1 MNISLIIR
9 ITVLAVVFVLYVAVS
24 VLLMK
29 EKTGIKKAAAKTILK
44 GLCLIGVVAAA
55 IIVVFNAVLM
65 LNQIPSSSMETT
77 VMAGDLVISTRLD
90 SKDIE
95 RYDIMVFRT
104 PDDPDT
110 YYIKRVIG
118 LPGETI
124 TVENGHVYADGV
136 LLNDNFVNEE
146 MDGSGDGI
154 YEVPEGCYFMM
165 GDNRNHSYD
174 SRFWNGEDRYIPLE
188 DFVAKAKVVVYPLNH
203 FGSLGKEE

>member
-9 ITVLAVVFVLYVAVS
+9 ITILAVIFVLYVAVNVS
-24 VLLMK
+24 SSK
-29 EKTGIKKAAAKTILK
+29 RKTGIKKTAAKTILK
-44 GLCLIGVVAAA
+44 GLCLIGVIATA
-55 IIVVFNAVLM
+55 IIVVFNTVLM
-65 LNQIPSSSMETT
+65 LNKIPSSSMETT
-77 VMAGDLVISTRLD
+77 VMTGDMVISTRLD

-95 RYDIMVFRT
+95 RYDIMVFKA

-136 LLNDNFVNEE
+136 LLDDSFVNGEV
-146 MDGSGDGI
+146 DGSGDGI

-165 GDNRNHSYD
+165 GDNRNNSYD
-174 SRFWNGEDRYIPLE
+174 SRFWKGKNQYIPLE
-188 DFVAKAKVVVYPLNH
+188 NFVAKAKVIIFPLNH
-203 FGSLGKEE
+203 FEVLQ